1 MNSIAQNPRRIKPWQ
16 VALALLVLLSLAVPA
31 LVQAQIEGGERGVA
45 PVNSSGDFVA
55 TDIEVE
61 VEGESA
67 DDARSKGW
75 RLAQRLGWSKLWA
88 KTHGGRGASLP
99 DGSLDGIVSS
109 IEIIEEQIGPNH
121 YKAKLNVYFDRAR
134 AGQILGI
141 RGAIVRSAPML
152 VIPVEMSGGAE
163 IVFEQR
169 TEWQKAWAR
178 FRTVDSTI
186 DYVRPSGAG
195 VESLIVNA
203 GQLGRRNRDWW
214 RVILDQFGAADVIMP
229 VVRLERLYPGGP
241 VIGHFAARS
250 GPDNRLLRT
259 FTLRAANEAAVPDMM
274 DQAVKRMDGIYADAL
289 SMGLLRPDQSLIVEQ
304 PIDASE
310 LTEVP
315 PVVEA
320 PKREVDLPARSA
332 DGVDFADV
340 PDGPDEGSPTPPP
353 VQPTPSPRPG
363 GPENLLPPG
372 VQPSPPRPQPAPT
385 QPQ

>member
-1 MNSIAQNPRRIKPWQ
+1 MNSIASNTRRIKPWQ
-16 VALALLVLLSLAVPA
+16 GALALLALIAMAVPA

-45 PVNSSGDFVA
+45 PINSSGDFVA
-55 TDIEVE
+55 TDIEIE
-61 VEGESA
+61 VEGETA

-88 KTHGGRGASLP
+88 KTHGGAGASLP
-99 DGSLDGIVSS
+99 DGSLDGIVSA
-109 IEIIEEQIGPNH
+109 IEIVEEQSGPNH
-121 YKAKLNVYFDRAR
+121 YKATVNVYFDRAR

-141 RGAIVRSAPML
+141 RGVIVRSAPML
-152 VIPVEMSGGAE
+152 VIPVEISGGAE
-163 IVFEQR
+163 VVFEQR

-195 VESLIVNA
+195 AESLIVNA
-203 GQLGRRNRDWW
+203 GQLGRRNREWW

-241 VIGHFAARS
+241 VIGHFSARS

-259 FTLRAANEAAVPDMM
+259 FTLRAANEAAVPEMM
-274 DQAVKRMDGIYADAL
+274 DQAVKRMDVIYAEAL
-289 SMGLLRPDQSLIVEQ
+289 AMGLLRPDQSLIVEQ

-315 PVVEA
+315 PALDVPSPSRDVA
-320 PKREVDLPARSA
+320 PARAA

-340 PDGPDEGSPTPPP
+340 PTGPGEAAPDPEP
-353 VQPTPSPRPG
+353 VQPAPVPG
-363 GPENLLPPG
+363 GPENLLPP
-372 VQPSPPRPQPAPT
+372 VTQPSGPPRPQPVPT